1 MFPSAAGMNLKV
13 VLYIASCAVAL
24 LYLGLANAHGYVPF
38 ASPTSKSS
46 EHTANHF
53 HK

>member
-1 MFPSAAGMNLKV
+1 MLSSAAGMKLKMS
-13 VLYIASCAVAL
+13 LYLASCATAL

-38 ASPTSKSS
+38 ASPTSRSS
-46 EHTANHF
+46 DHTANHF

>member
-1 MFPSAAGMNLKV
+1 MLPSAAGMKLKIS
-13 VLYIASCAVAL
+13 LYIASCAVAL
-24 LYLGLANAHGYVPF
+24 LYLAVANAQGYVPF
-38 ASPTSKSS
+38 ASPTSRSS